1 MVKKQRLVAVRVTTS
16 WTGQDEPTITP
27 VSGESLAEL
36 LEGWRIVQMEG
47 LGPQEGGDGYAA
59 LLLLEER
66 PQEGRGGPLG
76 FGAIE

>member
-1 MVKKQRLVAVRVTTS
+1 MLKKQRLVAVRVTTS
-16 WTGQDEPTITP
+16 WTEEAEPTITP
-27 VSGESLAEL
+27 VGGESLEEL

-47 LGPQEGGDGYAA
+47 LGPQETDGYAA